1 MQQKEV
7 MYVCIGAFLLTNVS
21 VLTTL
26 YLTGYWGGQEPSPAD
41 GAAEVIEGEKQEAV
55 TLIPGEL
62 TWPQSRANFIH
73 SVAEAAYVCEDK
85 LDEAS
90 AGVAKSYAVDTV
102 ASRYESEGDIY
113 KIFIDF
119 ETPSRAEKPKQQAR
133 IVCDVSA
140 ESRAV
145 VSYTVMA
152 K

>member
-7 MYVCIGAFLLTNVS
+7 VYVCIGAFLLTNAS
-21 VLTTL
+21 VLATL
-26 YLTGYWGGQEPSPAD
+26 YMTGYWRGQEPSVVD
-41 GAAEVIEGEKQEAV
+41 EKVEVIEGEKLDAAA
-55 TLIPGEL
+55 LIPGEL

-102 ASRYESEGDIY
+102 ASRYDTEGDIY